1 MLRYD
6 RLYSSIYH
14 LETFINLWQ
23 QHQHRLATVTC
34 VVLVVLM
41 MAGLVQTTLFVLDNL
56 DPVAVVPARSL
67 QEQPAKTE
75 NSIDLSALSLFGKA
89 QKQAP
94 TPKAVDAPETKLN
107 LELHGV
113 FTSEDTRNSAAII
126 GQSNKSDLY
135 QIGDRISGNAVLDA
149 VFEDHILIRRG
160 SRLEKLMFS
169 EASMRAPTPT
179 TTNSAPTQR
188 STSQNG
194 TNTSTD
200 DRLSQVRQRI
210 QDRRD
215 RRPVASSPGKSLR
228 QYVEDNRETITQNPM
243 QTLSNL
249 GVSPM
254 EEGAA
259 KGYKIDASNPLM
271 SQAGLKSGDVIL
283 SVNGKAVGVAM
294 NDSALVD
301 QALRQK
307 RVRVEVQRDSRR
319 FFLTV
324 PIP

>member
-1 MLRYD
+1 LLRYSPP
-6 RLYSSIYH
+6 YSSIYH

-34 VVLVVLM
+34 VILVVLM

-56 DPVAVVPARSL
+56 DPAATVPERSL
-67 QEQPAKTE
+67 APAQPAKAKDRI
-75 NSIDLSALSLFGKA
+75 NLSQLSLFGKA
-89 QKQAP
+89 EKRAP
-94 TPKAVDAPETKLN
+94 SPKVVDAPETKLN

-113 FTSEDTRNSAAII
+113 FTSEDTQNSAAII
-126 GQSNKSDLY
+126 GQNNKSDLY

-169 EASMRAPTPT
+169 EASMRAPSPSTINRAPT
-179 TTNSAPTQR
+179 TPSAA
-188 STSQNG
+188 QNQ
-194 TNTSTD
+194 TSTD

-215 RRPVASSPGKSLR
+215 RRPTESSPGKSLR
-228 QYVEDNRETITQNPM
+228 QFVEDNRETITQDPV

-249 GVSPM
+249 GVSPI
-254 EEGAA
+254 EEGSA

-271 SQAGLKSGDVIL
+271 TQAGLKSGDVIL

-294 NDSALVD
+294 NDTALVD